1 MREGEAASTADL
13 EDREDVVGSAVNTC
27 SREPQRDISPM
38 IKNSKSAVFA
48 T

>member
-1 MREGEAASTADL
+1 MREGEAASTVDL
-13 EDREDVVGSAVNTC
+13 EDREDFVGGAFDAC
-27 SREPQRDISPM
+27 SREPQRDISSV